1 MLRDVGCFR
10 ASSGTNGE
18 ASPSGIRL
26 NNHIN
31 FSSGSSS
38 RIMPRIGEIG
48 SQNMG
53 TSRPEEKLGSNN
65 GSTKQYMSNFSSDSW
80 DDTSFSGLK
89 RARDVDGSMF
99 FGLSSLETQVALI
112 CKIALMFFFC
122 L

>member
-1 MLRDVGCFR
+1 MGCFR

-53 TSRPEEKLGSNN
+53 ASTLEKNLGRNN
-65 GSTKQYMSNFSSDSW
+65 GSTRQYMSNFLSDFW
-80 DDTSFSGLK
+80 DDSSFRGLK
-89 RARDVDGSMF
+89 RARDHDGSMF
-99 FGLSSLETQVALI
+99 FGLSSLETQVTFI
-112 CKIALMFFFC
+112 CKIVIIIHNSVYEGL
-122 L
+122 